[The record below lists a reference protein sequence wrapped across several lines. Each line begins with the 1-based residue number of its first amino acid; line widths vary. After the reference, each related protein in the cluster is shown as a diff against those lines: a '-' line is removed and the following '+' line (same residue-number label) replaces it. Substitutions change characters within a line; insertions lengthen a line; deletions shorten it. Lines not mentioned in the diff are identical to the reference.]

1 MLKSIPRLFIG
12 LFLLVFLLTGFLVA
26 CLYFKTGNIN
36 EAFNLKQF
44 SNLKHNEGFLL
55 PDGGGQYALIGY
67 TDVSTDGKSALV
79 IGKILEINKNGNEVS
94 GKVVV
99 SENRMIVDVKGLQG
113 RTLQA
118 IYSPST
124 SLGIIDVQNNL

>member
-79 IGKILEINKNGNEVS
+79 IGKIL
-94 GKVVV
+94 
-99 SENRMIVDVKGLQG
+99 SEEMGPK
-113 RTLQA
+113 TLLSA
-118 IYSPST
+118 LLLRLSPITKYSSSPI
-124 SLGIIDVQNNL
+124 L